1 MWAVDSPLS
10 ITILRPIWSSPMR
23 PRVSPEKDAERLPRV
38 GCGQSGALGS
48 QTESN
53 EQLPSGENDL
63 VNGNRRERGFRTY
76 QMRTRHGSNSK
87 NVAIP
92 FGLCPSPKENPKGK
106 KSGGAFPER
115 RTSSHPRELTRSI
128 RGVSIEQALV
138 VLVTGAADFGSVRT
152 EEDPDSSWPT

>member
-92 FGLCPSPKENPKGK
+92 FGLCPSPKENNS
-106 KSGGAFPER
+106 SGGSGP
-115 RTSSHPRELTRSI
+115 PRSVCGRFRSDAHHHIRQLTRSI
-128 RGVSIEQALV
+128 RGDSIEAGPRGV
-138 VLVTGAADFGSVRT
+138 VTRSSGFRIRPYGRGS
-152 EEDPDSSWPT
+152 